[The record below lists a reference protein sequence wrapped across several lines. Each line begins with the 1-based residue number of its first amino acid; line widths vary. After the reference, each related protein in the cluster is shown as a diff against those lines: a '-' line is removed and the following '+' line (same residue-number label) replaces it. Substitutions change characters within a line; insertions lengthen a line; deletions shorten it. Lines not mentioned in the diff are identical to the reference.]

1 MPFLPQNGSFDFK
14 MRRSFA
20 SSTILMN
27 KTLKINEDDDNQ
39 DENLEQSFAEQLPP
53 LASTS
58 T

>member
-27 KTLKINEDDDNQ
+27 KTKDE